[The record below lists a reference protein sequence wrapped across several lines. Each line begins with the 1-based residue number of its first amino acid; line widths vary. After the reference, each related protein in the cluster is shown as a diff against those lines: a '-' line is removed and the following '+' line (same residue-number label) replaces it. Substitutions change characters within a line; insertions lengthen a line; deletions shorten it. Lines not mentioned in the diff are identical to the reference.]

1 MEKNIYILKKA
12 FNCRIIFIIL
22 IVIGSPIVKAEGTK
36 EFRPDSTEYGDM
48 QINDMG
54 RPFALESNT
63 DPFHRLYIHIS
74 DYTHEKIYLGFNH
87 VQSGSETATFRI
99 VNPSGTVVYPTT
111 SPYRKTIPSSG
122 SGYIK
127 WYSKAIAGPI
137 IGFTG
142 SGYTPISF
150 TPQTN
155 GDFYI
160 EFTTSY
166 QGTNTAYHFD
176 LIDIT
181 VANGTTIIPGRLWS
195 YCWDMSTLSY
205 AAGYYGNMY
214 VLTDDGY
221 VSQVNF
227 NGFEPYGFTIS
238 CNSTG
243 PGNLPG
249 GNNENRKSIAVD
261 STRPQYKIFLNNP
274 DINAYPSGTIPSVI
288 QNLTVVGTPTYGQP
302 VLFTVNVSQAGIVQ
316 IELDINGIPGYQDSS
331 SDVLLV
337 VPIHA
342 GLDTI
347 IWDGKDG
354 FGNYVTGGATVTLMS
369 SFASG
374 TTHLPIWDPETNPN
388 GYIVNRVRPT
398 TGLCDLFWDDSNF
411 PGGTVN
417 VDGSLLTGHSWPYNF
432 GNNRTMNTWWN
443 GYELSILNG
452 FEFTIGYSLPVEFL
466 NVTATADNNKVNV
479 IWSTASETNN
489 NYFTIER
496 SADGISFIPL
506 ANVKGAGN
514 SNTVISYEYVDNN
527 PIKGV
532 SYYKIKQTDYNG
544 NFKYSKTVYVNF
556 SLSGSVYSI
565 YPNPVKQGTDLII
578 VTGNS
583 TEENYLVSIFASNG
597 EKISEY
603 SSNGT
608 STIPI
613 DNSLGKGIYYVKITS
628 AGNLQTNKIV
638 VE

>member
-1 MEKNIYILKKA
+1 M
-12 FNCRIIFIIL
+12 
-22 IVIGSPIVKAEGTK
+22 AEGTK
-36 EFRPDSTEYGDM
+36 EFRPDSTKFGNL

-63 DPFHRLYIHIS
+63 NPFHRLYVHIS

-87 VQSGSETATFRI
+87 IQTGSETATFRI

-111 SPYRKTIPSSG
+111 PPYRKTIPSSG
-122 SGYIK
+122 NGYIK
-127 WYSKAIAGPI
+127 WYSLAVLGPKLCNLC
-137 IGFTG
+137 
-142 SGYTPISF
+142 SGYSPITF

-176 LIDIT
+176 LFDIT
-181 VANGTTIIPGRLWS
+181 VANGTTVIPGRLWS
-195 YCWDMSTLSY
+195 YCWDLNTRSY
-205 AAGYYGNMY
+205 DNGYFGKML

-221 VSQVNF
+221 VSQVDF
-227 NGFEPYGFTIS
+227 NGFEPYGFTVS

-274 DINAYPSGTIPSVI
+274 DITAYPSGTIPTVI
-288 QNLTVVGTPTYGQP
+288 QNLTVLGTPTYGQP

-331 SDVLLV
+331 SDVILV

-354 FGNYVTGGATVTLMS
+354 FGNYVTGGATVTLLS

-388 GYIVNRVRPT
+388 GYIVTRIRPT
-398 TGLCDLFWDDSNF
+398 TGLCNLYWDDSNF

-417 VDGSLLTGHSWPYNF
+417 IDGSLHTGHSWPYFF
-432 GNNRTMNTWWN
+432 GDVRTMNTWWN

-452 FEFTIGYSLPVEFL
+452 FAFTIGWSLPVEFL
-466 NVTATADNNKVNV
+466 DVSAKVDNDHVNV
-479 IWSTASETNN
+479 SWSTASETNN
-489 NYFTIER
+489 NYFTVER
-496 SADGISFIPL
+496 SADGINFEPL
-506 ANVKGAGN
+506 GNVKGAGN
-514 SNTVISYEYVDNN
+514 SNTVLLYGYIDDN
-527 PIKGV
+527 PVKGV
-532 SYYKIKQTDYNG
+532 SYYRIKQTDFNG
-544 NFKYSKTVYVNF
+544 NFKYSKTVTVSFDN
-556 SLSGSVYSI
+556 
-565 YPNPVKQGTDLII
+565 NN
-578 VTGNS
+578 TG
-583 TEENYLVSIFASNG
+583 
-597 EKISEY
+597 
-603 SSNGT
+603 
-608 STIPI
+608 
-613 DNSLGKGIYYVKITS
+613 VKITANS
-628 AGNLQTNKIV
+628 GMLNIMVNTTVAGPLLVNVYNTVGALLYSNTSNISIGGSTISLSPGLPASGIYIV
-638 VE
+638 KVNMYEQQPVTSKVFMN